1 MNKKKKQNIIYT
13 VSDFTKELK
22 TLFEEMYSFI
32 WITGEISNLI
42 IPRSGHVYFSLKDS
56 HCIISCVMFRTQN
69 KRLKFNFENGMQITG
84 MARLSIYEPRGSY
97 QLIFEYVELKGAGS
111 SQTAF
116 EQLKKNLFNKGFF
129 DEKNKKPIPSLPS
142 KISIITSP
150 TGAVVKDIINISQRR
165 FENIFLEIVPVKV
178 QGKDAEYEIVKAFEN
193 VNMFSKSDVII
204 LARGGGSL
212 EDLSAFNSEKV
223 AMAVYAS
230 KIPVISGIG
239 HETDYTICDFTAD
252 LRAPTPSAAAEL
264 AVPEKKDLKKNI
276 DLLRTNLIN
285 NFKKNILFL
294 FQRVLDLKIRLK
306 NPETIIDDMRLTLED
321 LEYRM
326 TNQLKKKL
334 NFHKYELNWI
344 KNSLYANNPEKKIL
358 KLKKDIQN
366 LTNKTKLIMNL
377 IIKQCKA
384 ENNQQKAKLNTLS
397 PINVLNRG
405 YSITRKY
412 PQMNI
417 VKDSKMIKKGARLE
431 VILKKGKLLCQVE
444 KNE

>member
-285 NFKKNILFL
+285 NFKKIFC
-294 FQRVLDLKIRLK
+294 F
-306 NPETIIDDMRLTLED
+306 
-321 LEYRM
+321 
-326 TNQLKKKL
+326 
-334 NFHKYELNWI
+334 
-344 KNSLYANNPEKKIL
+344 
-358 KLKKDIQN
+358 
-366 LTNKTKLIMNL
+366 
-377 IIKQCKA
+377 
-384 ENNQQKAKLNTLS
+384 
-397 PINVLNRG
+397 
-405 YSITRKY
+405 YS
-412 PQMNI
+412 
-417 VKDSKMIKKGARLE
+417 SGF
-431 VILKKGKLLCQVE
+431 
-444 KNE
+444 